1 LLHVIEWTDDNEE
14 NIDEEL
20 SSQIQE
26 EGRLILR
33 SVVVPKQIN
42 DYKRIVKLGDP
53 SEKIAELADKL
64 KVDMIIMSKKGIGK
78 STSDLGHVTQ
88 KVLKLTSKPVVLLE

>member
-1 LLHVIEWTDDNEE
+1 MVVRSEEKQLTPGQEAELVQLLKT
-14 NIDEEL
+14 
-20 SSQIQE
+20 
-26 EGRLILR
+26 
-33 SVVVPKQIN
+33 
-42 DYKRIVKLGDP
+42 KR
-53 SEKIAELADKL
+53 AELADKL